1 MTNRL
6 IIVGSPRVDGRSAAL
21 ADLLFESCIEEH
33 PDEEVALVPVSTLDI
48 AGCTG
53 CNGCAP
59 ARRGAD
65 AGGAGGDRDGAAR
78 FDSADADAADAADG
92 TMGGAAGGA
101 PANVRDD
108 GAAGAGVGADARAR
122 GEAAVADGAP
132 MCVIGDDMQEVY
144 PLIDAAD
151 ELVVVSPV
159 YFAGAPSQLKAL
171 LDRLQPYFWT
181 DARNGAKRPATLHVV
196 GEGGDPHGFDA
207 LITVVKSALSVA
219 GFRLDT
225 VLDWVGRIDEAGE
238 IVEEAVV
245 YDVSP
250 RRPQAHA
257 GNVIALERADFG
269 AEDVQ
274 ERAPEKQQRS
284 KPRLDLGLNGTKPGV
299 AAERGKRKGAQGTA
313 KGRSASGKGSGE
325 QGARDGRGRS
335 GTASRSRGKGGAGGR
350 SGGRNGKR
358 RG

>member
-6 IIVGSPRVDGRSAAL
+6 IIVGSPRVNGRSAAL

-48 AGCTG
+48 AGCI
-53 CNGCAP
+53 GCACCMP
-59 ARRGAD
+59 MRCGVRDESSGAD
-65 AGGAGGDRDGAAR
+65 GDDGKNGGHAGGADVGDVN
-78 FDSADADAADAADG
+78 DADETAAPEACARCDADS
-92 TMGGAAGGA
+92 
-101 PANVRDD
+101 
-108 GAAGAGVGADARAR
+108 
-122 GEAAVADGAP
+122 VADNDADSTP
-132 MCVIGDDMQEVY
+132 ACVIGDDMQEVY

-181 DARNGAKRPATLHVV
+181 NARKGVKRPATLHVV

-207 LITVVKSALSVA
+207 LITVVKSALAVA

-225 VLDWVGRIDEAGE
+225 VLDWVGRIDDAGE

-250 RRPQAHA
+250 RRPQAHT
-257 GNVIALERADFG
+257 GNIIALGESNAGQADAQKSSQKDAQKG
-269 AEDVQ
+269 AQKSSQKDVRKDVQ
-274 ERAPEKQQRS
+274 KDAS
-284 KPRLDLGLNGTKPGV
+284 KKRTGGKPHLDLGLNGAKPGV
-299 AAERGKRKGAQGTA
+299 AAEHDKRKKPGQGQG
-313 KGRSASGKGSGE
+313 GRTNKP
-325 QGARDGRGRS
+325 
-335 GTASRSRGKGGAGGR
+335 SRGKGGQGSAR
-350 SGGRNGKR
+350 AAGRNGKR

>member
-6 IIVGSPRVDGRSAAL
+6 IIVGSPRVNGRSAAL
-21 ADLLFESCIEEH
+21 ADLLFEACIEEH

-53 CNGCAP
+53 CACCMPVRCDVCDENGE
-59 ARRGAD
+59 
-65 AGGAGGDRDGAAR
+65 
-78 FDSADADAADAADG
+78 
-92 TMGGAAGGA
+92 
-101 PANVRDD
+101 DD
-108 GAAGAGVGADARAR
+108 GERADEADTGKDDAPDACARVGADASGTCAH
-122 GEAAVADGAP
+122 VDADGAIDGAP
-132 MCVIGDDMQEVY
+132 VCVIGDDMQEIY

-181 DARNGAKRPATLHVV
+181 NARKGVKRPATLHVV

-207 LITVVKSALSVA
+207 LITVVKSALAVA

-225 VLDWVGRIDEAGE
+225 VLDWVGRIDDTGE

-257 GNVIALERADFG
+257 GNIVVLGESNAGQADAQKG
-269 AEDVQ
+269 AQKSSQKDVRKDAQ
-274 ERAPEKQQRS
+274 KDASKKRTGG
-284 KPRLDLGLNGTKPGV
+284 KPRLDLGLNGAKPGA
-299 AAERGKRKGAQGTA
+299 AAEHDKRKKPGQGQG
-313 KGRSASGKGSGE
+313 GRTNKPS
-325 QGARDGRGRS
+325 RGRGGQGSAR
-335 GTASRSRGKGGAGGR
+335 AA
-350 SGGRNGKR
+350 GRNGKR